1 MSNFSI
7 AKASKI
13 WGISRT
19 TIYKKLELWELSQ
32 NHDKTISM
40 VEMIRVFGEV
50 KLSKT
55 VQDKKEMNKN
65 VHLWTNETE
74 QLKLELERQKTL
86 NEQLLKQLNICSQ
99 RVQYLENALTKSLD
113 NVTELTK
120 MHTLEAPKPA
130 RKKIFWIF

>member
-55 VQDKKEMNKN
+55 VQDKKEMNKSEQ
-65 VHLWTNETE
+65 LWTNEIE

-86 NEQLLKQLNICSQ
+86 NEQLLQQLNSCSQ

-120 MHTLEAPKPA
+120 MYTLEAPKPA

>member
-7 AKASKI
+7 YKASKI

-19 TIYKKLELWELSQ
+19 TIYKKIELWELSQ
-32 NHDKTISM
+32 NQDKTISM
-40 VEMIRVFGEV
+40 VEMIRIFGEA
-50 KLSKT
+50 KPPKT
-55 VQDKKEMNKN
+55 VQNKKEVNKSQQ
-65 VHLWTNETE
+65 LWTEEILN
-74 QLKLELERQKTL
+74 LKRQKTL
-86 NEQLLKQLNICSQ
+86 NEQLLQQLNNCTQ